1 MPGISASPIVLAG
14 DPYVAWFDPLNEVQR
29 IEFSETWRNF
39 EQLRGLRL
47 VPNVLGG
54 NGGAVLR
61 FDPQR
66 IEVRIYI
73 RQDYYWLCLPFC
85 DTHAARGD
93 FPGAAMTMIAV

>member
-1 MPGISASPIVLAG
+1 MPRISATQVLLAG
-14 DPYVAWFDPLNEVQR
+14 DLYVALFDPLNEVQR

-66 IEVRIYI
+66 IEV
-73 RQDYYWLCLPFC
+73 
-85 DTHAARGD
+85 
-93 FPGAAMTMIAV
+93 

>member
-1 MPGISASPIVLAG
+1 MPRISATQVLLAG
-14 DPYVAWFDPLNEVQR
+14 DLYVALFDPLNEVQR

-66 IEVRIYI
+66 IEVRIHI
-73 RQDYYWLCLPFC
+73 RQALLLALF
-85 DTHAARGD
+85 A
-93 FPGAAMTMIAV
+93 IL

>member
-1 MPGISASPIVLAG
+1 MPRISATQVLLAG
-14 DPYVAWFDPLNEVQR
+14 DLYVALFDPLNEVQR

-66 IEVRIYI
+66 IEVRIHI
-73 RQDYYWLCLPFC
+73 RRALLLALF
-85 DTHAARGD
+85 A
-93 FPGAAMTMIAV
+93 IL

>member
-1 MPGISASPIVLAG
+1 MRL
-14 DPYVAWFDPLNEVQR
+14 R

-73 RQDYYWLCLPFC
+73 RQALLLALF
-85 DTHAARGD
+85 A
-93 FPGAAMTMIAV
+93 IL